1 MEIFRINATVRSP
14 FILLD
19 PESGIMEIS
28 GRSLLDDSELF
39 YKPMVEWIEE
49 YIKSPS
55 PKTTFICNFNYYN
68 NPLSKILFNV
78 LMKLDKN
85 ICPPNRF
92 EIHWY
97 YEKDDND
104 MLENGEGMTR
114 FIKNGEIKFI
124 EINHS
129 LNKSI

>member
-1 MEIFRINATVRSP
+1 
-14 FILLD
+14 
-19 PESGIMEIS
+19 MEIS
-28 GRSLLDDSELF
+28 GRSFLDDSELF
-39 YKPMVEWIEE
+39 YKPIIEWIEE
-49 YIKSPS
+49 YMKSPN

-85 ICPPNRF
+85 ICPPYRF

-104 MLENGEGMTR
+104 MLENGEEMTR